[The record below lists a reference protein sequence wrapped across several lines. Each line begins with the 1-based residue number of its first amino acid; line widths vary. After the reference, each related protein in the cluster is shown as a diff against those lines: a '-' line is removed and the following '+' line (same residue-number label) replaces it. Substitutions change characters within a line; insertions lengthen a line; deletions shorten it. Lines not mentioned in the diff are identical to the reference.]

1 MLRYTLR
8 QLGRPEIRMSRRSHL
23 YFPVGRDGASE
34 DSPLECQSPRR
45 RLLVLRNFPRLLV
58 KIDET
63 GCLEDARGYNRTFTQ
78 YRRNRAYHMCSLMEC
93 SRKPKRWRKSA
104 KTLQGR
110 NLGDFGENSP
120 MAIANNPA
128 QGILG
133 NETERS
139 TKLVSA
145 GRLGGRRGQLRFALE
160 TPASPESIKN
170 SRGMGPP
177 RLSRRLRLVLNRHFV
192 LVESHCSMRTRV
204 V

>member
-1 MLRYTLR
+1 MA
-8 QLGRPEIRMSRRSHL
+8 
-23 YFPVGRDGASE
+23 VG
-34 DSPLECQSPRR
+34 PLDTDTQS
-45 RLLVLRNFPRLLV
+45 NFPRLLV

-104 KTLQGR
+104 KTFQGR
-110 NLGDFGENSP
+110 NLGDFGDNSP

-145 GRLGGRRGQLRFALE
+145 GRLGRTERTAEVRPRNARQPGINKKWSLL
-160 TPASPESIKN
+160 TPWGKVH
-170 SRGMGPP
+170 PP
-177 RLSRRLRLVLNRHFV
+177 RPSRRLRLVLNHQFV

-204 V
+204 VYCERLRI